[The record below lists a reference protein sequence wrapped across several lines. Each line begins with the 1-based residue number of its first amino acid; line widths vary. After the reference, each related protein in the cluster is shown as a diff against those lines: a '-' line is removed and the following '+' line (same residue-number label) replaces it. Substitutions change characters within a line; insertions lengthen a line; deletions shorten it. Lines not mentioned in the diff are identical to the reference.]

1 MVKPRQL
8 APIVGQVSDDLPTN
22 LMTSPNRNDALEK
35 GTTFTFGSWTCIADG
50 SGCFT
55 NHLDDHQVVESVPTN
70 QHLLNNSTA
79 LEAGVENPPEDP
91 QEEKNFDQIKRYWA
105 DPESTVQTRVDNS
118 DLLDGI
124 DRMTNK
130 LAECVNLAQS
140 SLDKHG
146 VPRISDPTITK
157 PKNHHSSDISPM

>member
-1 MVKPRQL
+1 MGSL
-8 APIVGQVSDDLPTN
+8 N
-22 LMTSPNRNDALEK
+22 LDNTLEK
-35 GTTFTFGSWTCIADG
+35 GMTLSFGACTYIADG
-50 SGCFT
+50 SGGFT
-55 NHLDDHQVVESVPTN
+55 SHLADPEDAELSHTEENCAQD
-70 QHLLNNSTA
+70 NSA
-79 LEAGVENPPEDP
+79 AQAAIMQNPPENI
-91 QEEKNFDQIKRYWA
+91 QEKENFDLIKRYWT
-105 DPESTVQTRVDNS
+105 DPESNVQTRVDNS
-118 DLLDGI
+118 NLLDGI